1 MTSRIRLVGLS
12 TATAKQQHRPRST
25 KLGAPSLWEV
35 SIDPLDTSEGRAPL
49 RGGFEGQ
56 GNQEREYSYC
66 WRINLD
72 GLGVIS
78 RTEHRSPHL
87 VTDDIRYSQN
97 RIILLFGS

>member
-35 SIDPLDTSEGRAPL
+35 SIDPLDTPEGRAPL
-49 RGGFEGQ
+49 RGGFGGQ

-66 WRINLD
+66 WRKHLD
-72 GLGVIS
+72 GLGVS
-78 RTEHRSPHL
+78 E
-87 VTDDIRYSQN
+87 YWY
-97 RIILLFGS
+97 GSVRDM